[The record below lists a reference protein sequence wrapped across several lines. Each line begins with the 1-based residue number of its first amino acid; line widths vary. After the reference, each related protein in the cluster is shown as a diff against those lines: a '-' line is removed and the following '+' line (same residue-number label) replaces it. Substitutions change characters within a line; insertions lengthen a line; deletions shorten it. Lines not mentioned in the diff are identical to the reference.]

1 MICSAAAALV
11 ALRDGET
18 MSWYLWVKALHVI
31 SVIAWMAG
39 LLYLPRLF
47 VYHAAAAKSS
57 DAARTFAVMEARLL
71 RGIMNP
77 AFVLTWTFGLILI
90 FVYPAEAGVDW
101 SRGWVYVKATAVIL
115 MTVLHHVYALWR
127 KDFANGRNI
136 RPPRFYKWWNEIPA
150 LLMIVIVIMVIGKPF

>member
-1 MICSAAAALV
+1 MVYEVL
-11 ALRDGET
+11 
-18 MSWYLWVKALHVI
+18 KALHIVAVI
-31 SVIAWMAG
+31 SWMAG

-47 VYHAAAAKSS
+47 VYHAAAAKGS

>member
-1 MICSAAAALV
+1 VICSAAAALV
-11 ALRDGET
+11 ALQDGET

-47 VYHAAAAKSS
+47 VYHAAAAKGS

-77 AFVLTWTFGLILI
+77 AFVLTWI

>member
-1 MICSAAAALV
+1 
-11 ALRDGET
+11 
-18 MSWYLWVKALHVI
+18 
-31 SVIAWMAG
+31 MAG

-101 SRGWVYVKATAVIL
+101 SRGWIYVKATAVVL

-127 KDFANGRNI
+127 KDLAADRNT
-136 RPPRFYKWWNEIPA
+136 RSPRFYKWWNEIPA
-150 LLMIVIVIMVIGKPF
+150 LLMIVIVIMVVGKPF